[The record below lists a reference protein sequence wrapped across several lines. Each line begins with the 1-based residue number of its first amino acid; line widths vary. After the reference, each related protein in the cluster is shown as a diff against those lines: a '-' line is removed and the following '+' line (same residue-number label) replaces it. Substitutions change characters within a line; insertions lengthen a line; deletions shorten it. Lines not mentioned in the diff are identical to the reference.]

1 MHFAAFAAVGESV
14 QDPMMYYLNNVAAT
28 IHLLNSMKK
37 AGVNKFIFSSTC
49 ATFGIVEDLPITENH
64 LQKPINPYGQTKL
77 DIENFLRSYASSTD
91 FWFAV
96 FRYFNAAGASEDGSI
111 GEDHDPE
118 FSLIPLAIQA
128 AMGQRS
134 SLKLCGNDYP
144 MPDGTWL
151 RDYVHVDD
159 LKWVA

>member
-91 FWFAV
+91 F
-96 FRYFNAAGASEDGSI
+96 
-111 GEDHDPE
+111 
-118 FSLIPLAIQA
+118 
-128 AMGQRS
+128 
-134 SLKLCGNDYP
+134 
-144 MPDGTWL
+144 
-151 RDYVHVDD
+151 
-159 LKWVA
+159 